1 MRRPPPVAVPDPVDV
16 TSGPLPDPRRVAPR
30 RRSDL
35 GHGTGTDSLLNSKL
49 VGVES
54 FQNSDSEVKPFS
66 KIYIVPFT
74 FNHKNGVASW
84 KCPY

>member
-35 GHGTGTDSLLNSKL
+35 GHGTGMDSLINSIKSKVSPLNVVHFPKAL
-49 VGVES
+49 ALRLRA
-54 FQNSDSEVKPFS
+54 NDD
-66 KIYIVPFT
+66 
-74 FNHKNGVASW
+74 
-84 KCPY
+84 